1 MVNREKTKLQIVYDE
16 IRNTLGKITED
27 ADFEA
32 KELLQAV
39 CGVSRQDLMLGRDV
53 PVSEEQQ
60 RKLNEM
66 VRRRMERYP
75 LQYLLGEWDFFGR
88 RFFVGEGV
96 LIPRSDTEPL
106 VEACLE
112 LLKGVEKPRML
123 DLCAGSGCIGITLQL
138 ERPDG
143 EVWAVEKSL
152 EAWKFFQKNNAAYGG
167 KVHGI
172 LGDAL
177 DLNAVAGELDLIVSN
192 PPYLTG
198 AEMAALQPEVAY
210 EPAMAL
216 YGEDDGLFFYRE
228 LSKKWASRLKKGS
241 VMAFEVGDAQG
252 EEVAGIFR
260 DAGFDSICQ
269 KRDLHGIIRVVS
281 AKRPLEG

>member
-1 MVNREKTKLQIVYDE
+1 
-16 IRNTLGKITED
+16 
-27 ADFEA
+27 
-32 KELLQAV
+32 
-39 CGVSRQDLMLGRDV
+39 
-53 PVSEEQQ
+53 
-60 RKLNEM
+60 
-66 VRRRMERYP
+66 
-75 LQYLLGEWDFFGR
+75 
-88 RFFVGEGV
+88 
-96 LIPRSDTEPL
+96 
-106 VEACLE
+106 
-112 LLKGVEKPRML
+112 ML

-152 EAWKFFQKNNAAYGG
+152 EAWKFFQKNNEAYGG

-177 DLNAVAGELDLIVSN
+177 DLNAVAGEFDLIVSN

-198 AEMAALQPEVAY
+198 AEMAALQPEVVY

-216 YGEDDGLFFYRE
+216 YGEDDGLFFYQE
-228 LSKKWASRLKKGS
+228 LSEKWASRLKKGS